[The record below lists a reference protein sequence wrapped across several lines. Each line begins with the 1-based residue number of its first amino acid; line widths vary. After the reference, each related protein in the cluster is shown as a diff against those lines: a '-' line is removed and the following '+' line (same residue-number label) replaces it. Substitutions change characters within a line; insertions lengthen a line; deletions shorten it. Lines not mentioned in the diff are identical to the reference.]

1 MKTHILLVDDDIDEM
16 KIFVE
21 ALKDVVG
28 AFKCTYASNG
38 GHALKMLLFLRPQ
51 VIFADYNM
59 PLMNGLD
66 LAKAIREV
74 PELKHIPLFLYS
86 THINID
92 ILQKAKRAGVTGCMV
107 KPNTIG
113 QLSEMLKTV
122 LPSAIMPST

>member
-38 GHALKMLLFLRPQ
+38 VHALKMLLYLRPQ

-59 PLMNGLD
+59 PLMNVLD
-66 LAKAIREV
+66 LAKEIRDV
-74 PELKHIPLFLYS
+74 PELKDIPLFLYS
-86 THINID
+86 TYINMD
-92 ILQKAKRAGVTGCMV
+92 ILQKAKKAGVNGCMV

-113 QLSEMLKTV
+113 QLSETLKTV
-122 LPSAIMPST
+122 LPSVIIPST